1 MLRALLSYQGD
12 SIELPA
18 GQTVVGRGVG
28 CRIRFNDASVSREH
42 VKFSLSNEGV
52 DIEDLGSSNGTL
64 VNGDPID
71 PIGGTRRLRHGDIIR
86 IGRRVLR
93 VALERGTEGNAVS
106 AAETNRHEVLSA
118 VTKQQVPEINCPEC
132 RSWIPADV
140 DQCPTCGRL
149 MAKGRPHSRTYL
161 IKPEDLEKERRMGRR
176 YSTSTPIFYTSDNL
190 AIDAQAQDLSLSGVF
205 VATDLLDD
213 IGSDC
218 NITLLPDGGAP
229 VHVAAVVRRVVEG
242 EGDASS
248 GMGVEFKALSASA
261 EKWLLGYLQKI
272 AG

>member
-12 SIELPA
+12 SIELPP
-18 GQTVVGRGVG
+18 GETVIGRGVS
-28 CRIRFNDASVSREH
+28 CRIRFNDPSVSREH
-42 VKFSLSNEGV
+42 VRFALSNEGL

-64 VNGDPID
+64 VNGDPIEG
-71 PIGGTRRLRHGDIIR
+71 PRRLRHGDIVR

-93 VALERGTEGNAVS
+93 VALERGAEGNAVTS
-106 AAETNRHEVLSA
+106 AETNRHEALTA
-118 VTKQQVPEINCPEC
+118 VTEKQKQVPEINCPSC
-132 RSWIPADV
+132 RAWLPADL
-140 DQCPTCGRL
+140 DQCPSCGRL
-149 MAKGRPHSRTYL
+149 MATGRPHSRTFV
-161 IKPEDLEKERRMGRR
+161 ITPEDLEKERRMGRR

-213 IGSDC
+213 IDSDC

-229 VHVAAVVRRVVEG
+229 VHVSGVVRRVVEG
-242 EGDASS
+242 EGDSAS